1 MAVDALWQQM
11 RLPLQTPR
19 RKGKTSAEYFGIC
32 AIDGKFSAYIAQS
45 PFHRPGAKTA
55 LATKRRGIRQ
65 VRDVKDAWN
74 QDVKAKIKLNT
85 RSVLKRPICRY
96 HREINEL
103 HVPKRTRGSVGPTT
117 IESKLLC
124 PEQHLWNRDPR
135 LKGRLK
141 TSNALV
147 VGSVVH
153 KVAADYA
160 KKGVLIED
168 GHNGVEGWVNLAITN
183 PGALGISHP
192 LQDASPVNLKRIKE
206 KAVRIV
212 RTAIHQ
218 GAIQT
223 LAQIYLDE
231 SVVFA
236 EVEMPVAVSLSQMVR
251 DLAGLQSPLRYDVVL
266 DGQIDRIII
275 RSLPGLLRIHIRD
288 WKSRS
293 NMPTTDEIQIFEK
306 ALQMRLYGSWAL
318 WTGLTKLEDLP
329 KIEVV
334 LEHSFL
340 SEEGS
345 LTNVTTFGQEEMRL
359 ALREVYTYLKG
370 EAEAKTYEKEHGWFR
385 MAQDKYQ
392 PKTGPYCINCSA
404 YLLCSATRSPDAK
417 KTFIDQ
423 IMPRRKGQEETLN
436 FD

>member
-1 MAVDALWQQM
+1 MTVEPLWQQQ
-11 RLPLQTPR
+11 RLPMQTPR
-19 RKGKTSAEYFGIC
+19 RKDRKSEEYFGIC
-32 AIDGKFSAYIAQS
+32 AIDGKFSAYIARS
-45 PFHRPGAKTA
+45 SFYRPGAKVT
-55 LATKRRGIRQ
+55 LATKRRINRQ
-65 VRDVKDAWN
+65 VRSVRDAWN
-74 QDVKAKIKLNT
+74 PEVKARVKLNT
-85 RSVLKRPICRY
+85 RTVLKKPICRY

-103 HVPKRTRGSVGPTT
+103 HVPKRTRGSIGPTT

-124 PEQHLWNRDPR
+124 PEQYLWNRDPR

-147 VGSVVH
+147 VGSIVH

-160 KKGVLIED
+160 KRGVLIEN
-168 GHNGVEGWVNLAITN
+168 GPRGVEAWVNLAITN

-192 LQDASPVNLKRIKE
+192 LQDASPINLKRIKE
-206 KAVRIV
+206 RAVRTV
-212 RTAIHQ
+212 RTAIHD
-218 GAIQT
+218 GTLQT
-223 LAQIYLDE
+223 LAEIYLDE
-231 SVVFA
+231 SVIFA

-251 DLAGLQSPLRYDVVL
+251 DLAGLQNPLRYDIVL

-275 RSLPGLLRIHIRD
+275 RSMPGLLKIHIRD

-293 NMPTTDEIQIFEK
+293 SLPSPSEIEIFEK

-318 WTGLTKLEDLP
+318 GTGLNKMEELP

-334 LEHSFL
+334 LEHAFL
-340 SEEGS
+340 SDEGT
-345 LTNVTTFGQEEMRL
+345 LINTTHFGQEEMRL
-359 ALREVYTYLKG
+359 ALREVYSFLKG
-370 EAEAKTYEKEHGWFR
+370 EAEAKTYERERGWFR

-392 PKTGPYCINCSA
+392 PKPGPYCTNCSA
-404 YLLCSATRSPDAK
+404 YELCTATRPREAK

-423 IMPRRKGQEETLN
+423 LMPRREAQEES